1 MLLFFLL
8 WKRKE
13 DIKNKKSEPSILLL
27 LGQQRF
33 RELNF
38 KIETEDNTIINDGF
52 GPMNFTSGPAVEFKT
67 YKDALAY
74 ILDNGPH
81 FHVHTILQVNKI
93 SNLLLNDYVSNLFVY
108 QKFRHLIILKY
119 DAKDIMN
126 LGLSDDIR
134 PEFLNSEIERLRAI
148 YYADGDDGWTLF
160 SPFDFPNET
169 FLSTIKK

>member
-1 MLLFFLL
+1 
-8 WKRKE
+8 
-13 DIKNKKSEPSILLL
+13 L

-38 KIETEDNTIINDGF
+38 KIETEENTIINDWF
-52 GPMNFTSGPAVEFKT
+52 GPMNFTSSPAVEFKT
-67 YKDALAY
+67 YKDAMAY

-81 FHVHTILQVNKI
+81 FHVHTILQIDKI
-93 SNLLLNDYVSNLFVY
+93 SKLLLEEYVSSKFVF
-108 QKFRHLIILKY
+108 QKFRHLIILKS
-119 DAKDIMN
+119 DVKDISS
-126 LGLSDDIR
+126 LGLSDDIH